1 MIKLGWQN
9 KTMKRIWNTLSL
21 LLVLA
26 FIAGCSVSVPG
37 LAPIAAPTPAPP
49 PTLLPLLDVTV
60 IPKAGRPN
68 ILFILTDDLDA
79 KLGTLQYMPHLQQL
93 LVSQGLMFNDF
104 LIDTPLCCPSRSSF
118 LRGQYVHNHQVYT
131 NGPPLGGFQ
140 QFDQLQHE
148 NSTLAT
154 WLQQAG
160 YRTALFGKY
169 LNGYP
174 YPDNRGYIPPGWT
187 DWLSPVKGSPYK
199 EFNYTMNDNGKFE
212 DHGQGQNDYMTDVL
226 SQKADDFIRAS
237 TSDSHPFFL
246 YLATYAPHEPATP
259 APRAANLFSN
269 LIAPRTPSFNEAD
282 VSDKPPALAADPL
295 LNGGQIANLDQ
306 LYRDRVRSMQ
316 TVDEMLARLINTLQ
330 ETGQLDN
337 TYIIFTSDNGYH
349 LGQHRLMSGKG
360 TPYEEDIVVPLIV
373 RGPNVQADAA
383 LDGYVSG
390 NIDIAPTVAD
400 LAGVVPPSYVD
411 GRSLVPLFS
420 AQRPP
425 QSDWRQGYLIEYYGA
440 GEGEGANSSLASYN
454 SLDQLLE
461 PPDLDRFLPVAAT
474 PDYLALR
481 TPQYTYVEYQGGF
494 HELYDLKQD
503 PYELNNIAS
512 IADSNLLAQLS
523 GWLKAL
529 ASCSS
534 SSCRTADLNGIH

>member
-1 MIKLGWQN
+1 
-9 KTMKRIWNTLSL
+9 MKRIWKTFSL
-21 LLVLA
+21 LLVMAL
-26 FIAGCSVSVPG
+26 ITGCSVSVPG
-37 LAPIAAPTPAPP
+37 LKPSPTSTSTPP
-49 PTLLPLLDVTV
+49 PTLVPLMDVTV
-60 IPKAGRPN
+60 VPKSSRPN
-68 ILFILTDDLDA
+68 ILFVLTDDLDA

-93 LVSQGLMFNDF
+93 MVSQGLMFNDF

-131 NGPPLGGFQ
+131 NGPPLGGFD
-140 QFDQLQHE
+140 QFYQLQRE

-174 YPDNRGYIPPGWT
+174 YSDNRGYIPPGWT

-199 EFNYTMNDNGKFE
+199 EFNYTLNDNGKFE
-212 DHGQGQNDYMTDVL
+212 NHGQGQNDYMTDVL

-237 TSDSHPFFL
+237 ASDSRPFFL
-246 YLATYAPHEPATP
+246 YLATYAPHEPAVP
-259 APRAANLFSN
+259 SPRDANLFAN
-269 LIAPRTPSFNEAD
+269 LTAPRTPSFNEPD
-282 VSDKPPALAADPL
+282 VSDKPPAMRGDPL
-295 LNGGQIANLDQ
+295 LTGAQIANLDQ

-316 TVDEMLARLINTLQ
+316 TVDEMLARLITTLQ
-330 ETGQLDN
+330 QTGQLDN

-360 TPYEEDIVVPLIV
+360 TAYEEDIVVPLLI
-373 RGPNVQADAA
+373 RGPNVQAGAA

-390 NIDIAPTVAD
+390 NIDIAPTVTE

-420 AQRPP
+420 AQRPA

-440 GEGEGANSSLASYN
+440 GSAESANSSLASYN
-454 SLDQLLE
+454 SLNQLLE
-461 PPDLDRFLPVAAT
+461 PPDLDQFLPAAAT
-474 PDYLALR
+474 PNYLALR
-481 TPQYTYVEYQGGF
+481 TPQYTYVEYQDGF

-512 IADSNLLAQLS
+512 TADPNLLTQFSA
-523 GWLKAL
+523 WLKAL
-529 ASCSS
+529 ASCSG